1 MVKNRFFDYSHL
13 SPSERLE
20 LAQDLWDSVDPASD
34 ATVLPLS
41 DEQRAELD
49 RRLAELDAA
58 PDAGAPWPEVKDR
71 IVNKLGKEHRRKR
84 GA

>member
-1 MVKNRFFDYSHL
+1 MAKNPLFDYSRL

-34 ATVLPLS
+34 TSVLPLS

-49 RRLAELDAA
+49 RRLEELDASPNSGSA
-58 PDAGAPWPEVKDR
+58 WPEVKER
-71 IVNKLGKEHRRKR
+71 VLGKLQNDNRHKR

>member
-1 MVKNRFFDYSHL
+1 MTRNPLFDYSRL

-20 LAQDLWDSVDPASD
+20 LAQDLWDSVDPAADTS
-34 ATVLPLS
+34 ALPLS

-49 RRLAELDAA
+49 RRLEELEAS
-58 PDAGAPWPEVKDR
+58 PNSGSPWPEVKDR
-71 IVNKLGKEHRRKR
+71 VLGKLQDDNRHKR